1 MKLTHVVDIRVANNK
16 AKAKVHIDGLDGQ
29 KTLCRRINRY
39 IDIEGTKV
47 DILVAVKKPVDCLDC
62 GKALE
67 MALRDSIT
75 KLPPERL
82 EALFMLIHE
91 KG

>member
-16 AKAKVHIDGLDGQ
+16 AKAKIHIDGLDGQ
-29 KTLCRRINRY
+29 KTLCRRINRF
-39 IDIEGTKV
+39 IDIEGNKI
-47 DILVAVKKPVDCLDC
+47 DILTTVNKPVDCLDC
-62 GKALE
+62 SKALE

-82 EALFMLIHE
+82 ETLFMLIHGKE
-91 KG
+91 